1 MTRLTP
7 LAALIA
13 LMALSACNTTA
24 GFGQDVESTGEFI
37 TEEANEVQSG
47 L

>member
-7 LAALIA
+7 LAALLA
-13 LMALSACNTTA
+13 LVALSACNTTA
-24 GFGQDVESTGEFI
+24 GFGRDVEATGEFI
-37 TEEANEVQSG
+37 AEESQEVQAG

>member
-1 MTRLTP
+1 MSRLTP

-13 LMALSACNTTA
+13 LMALSACATTA
-24 GFGQDVESTGEFI
+24 GFGRDVSTAGQAL
-37 TEEANEVQSG
+37 TEEANETAAG